1 MNNDNLIDA
10 IGHVDDAMLE
20 SVNKLRTRKNKN
32 QIIRILGGL
41 VAAGLIFGISLSV
54 GIHNRI
60 SKASDTTIV
69 NIGGIERRYKADI
82 SVLFGELGITYRWE
96 DRTVAE
102 QYSRL
107 DINDGDFTTAC
118 SEIDASKLDKSIGVY
133 TASGYDDYTGTEYT
147 RPVNVYSVR
156 GISEDRIVAAELD
169 SKYYIYRRISREF
182 YDSYNS
188 TLDLK
193 LRGFILK
200 LFSAAEPHSHTITL
214 SVRKLKELIHMGHG
228 TISNYIE
235 QLRDMDLLDEVGDS
249 IILKAKGL
257 LIDLPKDKYVEEV
270 KADFEHMIAFNES
283 RGNPI
288 SRECMIYKK
297 YKENN
302 FEEVKDMHALM
313 KSLSSGLVG
322 RKQEVK
328 DKEELTDLF
337 L

>member
-1 MNNDNLIDA
+1 MNNTLIQ
-10 IGHVDDAMLE
+10 
-20 SVNKLRTRKNKN
+20 KLGCADVYRTYV
-32 QIIRILGGL
+32 LL
-41 VAAGLIFGISLSV
+41 LIADKSTLTT
-54 GIHNRI
+54 
-60 SKASDTTIV
+60 DTTIDQLASFV
-69 NIGGIERRYKADI
+69 GESKSNYKGNRKTKSFNDK
-82 SVLFGELGITYRWE
+82 LRDTGEVTIQNKDSGRN
-96 DRTVAE
+96 DRTW
-102 QYSRL
+102 
-107 DINDGDFTTAC
+107 T
-118 SEIDASKLDKSIGVY
+118 
-133 TASGYDDYTGTEYT
+133 DYIFS
-147 RPVNVYSVR
+147 PVCF
-156 GISEDRIVAAELD
+156 GH
-169 SKYYIYRRISREF
+169 YRRIDREF
-182 YDSYNS
+182 YDSYNN

-249 IILKAKGL
+249 IILKTKGL

-270 KADFEHMIAFNES
+270 KAVFEHMIAFNES
-283 RGNPI
+283 RGKPI

-302 FEEVKDMHALM
+302 FEGVKNMHAFM

-328 DKEELTDLF
+328 DKEELPDLY

>member
-1 MNNDNLIDA
+1 MWIYNNNFYDRLSDCLMKLPFKEYTVMSNNLIQ
-10 IGHVDDAMLE
+10 
-20 SVNKLRTRKNKN
+20 KLGCADVYRTYVLLLTADKYT
-32 QIIRILGGL
+32 LTT
-41 VAAGLIFGISLSV
+41 
-54 GIHNRI
+54 
-60 SKASDTTIV
+60 DTTIDQLASFV
-69 NIGGIERRYKADI
+69 GDKPANYKGGKSSKSFNDKLRAT
-82 SVLFGELGITYRWE
+82 GEVSIQNKDSGKK
-96 DRTVAE
+96 DRTW
-102 QYSRL
+102 
-107 DINDGDFTTAC
+107 T
-118 SEIDASKLDKSIGVY
+118 
-133 TASGYDDYTGTEYT
+133 DYIFF
-147 RPVNVYSVR
+147 PVSF
-156 GISEDRIVAAELD
+156 GH
-169 SKYYIYRRISREF
+169 YRRIGREF
-182 YDSYNS
+182 YDSYNK

-214 SVRKLKELIHMGHG
+214 PVRRMKELIHMGHG

-235 QLRDMDLLDEVGDS
+235 QLRDMDLLDEVGDT

-302 FEEVKDMHALM
+302 FKGVKDMHALM

-322 RKQEVK
+322 RKQEAK
-328 DKEELTDLF
+328 DKEELPDLI

>member
-1 MNNDNLIDA
+1 MNNNDIPVWEKYTLTIEEA
-10 IGHVDDAMLE
+10 SKYFRIGE
-20 SVNKLRTRKNKN
+20 NKLRATGEVTIQNKDSGRN
-32 QIIRILGGL
+32 
-41 VAAGLIFGISLSV
+41 
-54 GIHNRI
+54 
-60 SKASDTTIV
+60 
-69 NIGGIERRYKADI
+69 
-82 SVLFGELGITYRWE
+82 
-96 DRTVAE
+96 DRTW
-102 QYSRL
+102 
-107 DINDGDFTTAC
+107 T
-118 SEIDASKLDKSIGVY
+118 
-133 TASGYDDYTGTEYT
+133 DYIFS
-147 RPVNVYSVR
+147 PVCF
-156 GISEDRIVAAELD
+156 GH
-169 SKYYIYRRISREF
+169 YRRISREF
-182 YDSYNS
+182 YDSYNN

-200 LFSAAEPHSHTITL
+200 LFSAAESHSHTITL

-228 TISNYIE
+228 TISSYID

-257 LIDLPKDKYVEEV
+257 IIDLPKDKYVEEV

-302 FEEVKDMHALM
+302 FEGVKDMHALM

-322 RKQEVK
+322 RKQKAK
-328 DKEELTDLF
+328 DKEELPDLY

>member
-1 MNNDNLIDA
+1 MSYEKLPFKEYTVMSNNLIQ
-10 IGHVDDAMLE
+10 
-20 SVNKLRTRKNKN
+20 KLGCADVYRTYVLLLTADKYT
-32 QIIRILGGL
+32 LTT
-41 VAAGLIFGISLSV
+41 
-54 GIHNRI
+54 
-60 SKASDTTIV
+60 DTTIDQLASFV
-69 NIGGIERRYKADI
+69 GDKPANYKGGKSSKSFNDKLRAT
-82 SVLFGELGITYRWE
+82 GEVSIQDKDSGKK
-96 DRTVAE
+96 DRTW
-102 QYSRL
+102 
-107 DINDGDFTTAC
+107 T
-118 SEIDASKLDKSIGVY
+118 
-133 TASGYDDYTGTEYT
+133 DYIFF
-147 RPVNVYSVR
+147 PVSF
-156 GISEDRIVAAELD
+156 GH
-169 SKYYIYRRISREF
+169 YRRINREF
-182 YDSYNS
+182 YDSYNN

-200 LFSAAEPHSHTITL
+200 LFSAAEPSSYKDQI
-214 SVRKLKELIHMGHG
+214 RE
-228 TISNYIE
+228 
-235 QLRDMDLLDEVGDS
+235 MDLLDEVGDS

-328 DKEELTDLF
+328 DKEELPDLT